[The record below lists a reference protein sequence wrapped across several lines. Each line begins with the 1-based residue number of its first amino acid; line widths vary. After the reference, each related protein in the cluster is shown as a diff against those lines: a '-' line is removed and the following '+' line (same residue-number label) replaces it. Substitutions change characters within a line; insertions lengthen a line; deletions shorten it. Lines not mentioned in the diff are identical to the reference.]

1 MNKRILLA
9 ILIAVLLG
17 SCNSPELKQK
27 PSVVVSILPQ
37 KYFVEQIADT
47 LINVEVMVPPGSSP
61 ETYEPTAMQ
70 LQMFSKAKLYFSLGL
85 LDFEKTTLKKVADQ
99 NSSVRV
105 INHASSLN
113 LIEGS
118 CDHSHEGH
126 SHAHGHDPHVWLSPA
141 EVSAMKADILAAL
154 SKQFPEYSNE
164 FATNASRFQTE
175 IDSLNSYITRS
186 LSSYK
191 GAKIFIFHPALTYFV
206 RDYSLVQVS
215 LEEEG
220 KSPSAMHL
228 KKVME
233 QARNEGAKTIFIQK
247 EFDANTAKTA
257 AADIGG
263 EIVVINPLEANWLSN
278 MYSITDKVK
287 KAVEQ

>member
-1 MNKRILLA
+1 
-9 ILIAVLLG
+9 
-17 SCNSPELKQK
+17 
-27 PSVVVSILPQ
+27 LPQ
-37 KYFVEQIADT
+37 KYFVERIADT
-47 LINVEVMVPPGSSP
+47 IVNVEVMVPPGASP
-61 ETYEPTAMQ
+61 ATYEPTARQ

-85 LDFEKTTLKKVADQ
+85 LNFEKTILKKVADQ

-105 INHASSLN
+105 IYHAPNLN
-113 LIEGS
+113 LIEGR
-118 CDHSHEGH
+118 CDHSHERH
-126 SHAHGHDPHVWLSPA
+126 SHAHVYDPHVWLSPA

-154 SKQFPEYSNE
+154 SEQFPEYSSE
-164 FATNASRFQTE
+164 FANNASKFQKD
-175 IDSLNSYITRS
+175 IDS
-186 LSSYK
+186 LSSYISHSLSSHK

-206 RDYSLVQVS
+206 RDYNLVQVS

-220 KSPSAMHL
+220 KSPSAKHL

-247 EFDANTAKTA
+247 EFDVNTAKTA

-278 MYSITDKVK
+278 MYSITDEVK
-287 KAVEQ
+287 KALEQ